1 MVLRDKMF
9 FVRLEEVKL
18 LANIKSAEKRILIT
32 EKRTAINKARKSEIK
47 TYIKKFDK
55 AIDNGN
61 FDEAKTLLRTI
72 DKKLKRAAHK
82 NVIHMNNASRKVS
95 RLTKKLNSAM

>member
-1 MVLRDKMF
+1 MF
-9 FVRLEEVKL
+9 FVRYEEVKL

-61 FDEAKTLLRTI
+61 FDEAKALLQTI

-82 NVIHMNNASRKVS
+82 NVLHMNNASRKVS
-95 RLTKKLNSAM
+95 RLTKKLNNAM

>member
-1 MVLRDKMF
+1 M
-9 FVRLEEVKL
+9 
-18 LANIKSAEKRILIT
+18 ANIKSAEKRILIT

-61 FDEAKTLLRTI
+61 FDEAKALLRTI

>member
-1 MVLRDKMF
+1 MF

-18 LANIKSAEKRILIT
+18 LANIKSAKKRILIT

-61 FDEAKTLLRTI
+61 FDEAKVLLKAI
-72 DKKLKRAAHK
+72 DKKLKKAAHK

-95 RLTKKLNSAM
+95 RLTKKLNNAM